1 MRWLVEVTSLGSS
14 ERDSRHVDAD
24 TWQTAL
30 QAARALRGETAPMS
44 GFSIELLDEGCR
56 AIDQASRLR
65 YEVRRASE
73 DAVPASRPG
82 GSVLPPVFNAA
93 RAEVMGTV
101 ASQVVFKRE
110 QEATASMPLTYR
122 EYVYLVP
129 QGTGE
134 PESETLLYAQ
144 LELIRT
150 SLERIPPGKLV
161 NLAVFDA
168 PFQGKP
174 TARPVAAL
182 VWKDW
187 RGAPVVAFPR
197 RSGGSM
203 APPPSAATPSM
214 PPPGFAPV
222 PAPAFV
228 PPHAH
233 ASVPAPVFAP
243 PPAPPAEAAA
253 PPRVAAPV
261 PVSPFA
267 PALTPAPAPVSA
279 PISARPQAPMPVFAQ
294 RPASVPAPA
303 ALQEIFQAT
312 FPGAAPVPAPASAS
326 IPVPAPGSMPSQ
338 SPFSS
343 PARSAPPAS
352 RADSLR
358 PGTRVRGEDL
368 IADLFEA
375 MHELHFARDA
385 VEGGDFCLALAM
397 TKLPCQAGIV
407 HQYDIDR
414 REYVVTSVR
423 GTGAAQLLLARNPE
437 NDPMLSLATRRRRAV
452 VVPGDTQGDATSV
465 ERYVAVGGA
474 RSVVVVP
481 VMQSGRFL
489 GAIELLNPTDGQP
502 FTDSDGNAVMY
513 IAEQLAE
520 FIAARGIVTDPERIG
535 ARQVPG
541 PGDR

>member
-182 VWKDW
+182 V
-187 RGAPVVAFPR
+187 VVAAVMGPAVM
-197 RSGGSM
+197 GGD
-203 APPPSAATPSM
+203 AI
-214 PPPGFAPV
+214 G
-222 PAPAFV
+222 
-228 PPHAH
+228 
-233 ASVPAPVFAP
+233 
-243 PPAPPAEAAA
+243 
-253 PPRVAAPV
+253 
-261 PVSPFA
+261 
-267 PALTPAPAPVSA
+267 
-279 PISARPQAPMPVFAQ
+279 ARP
-294 RPASVPAPA
+294 
-303 ALQEIFQAT
+303 
-312 FPGAAPVPAPASAS
+312 
-326 IPVPAPGSMPSQ
+326 
-338 SPFSS
+338 
-343 PARSAPPAS
+343 RSAPCGAGCEGTDRDPRPA
-352 RADSLR
+352 
-358 PGTRVRGEDL
+358 GQYRGC
-368 IADLFEA
+368 
-375 MHELHFARDA
+375 H
-385 VEGGDFCLALAM
+385 
-397 TKLPCQAGIV
+397 
-407 HQYDIDR
+407 
-414 REYVVTSVR
+414 
-423 GTGAAQLLLARNPE
+423 
-437 NDPMLSLATRRRRAV
+437 
-452 VVPGDTQGDATSV
+452 
-465 ERYVAVGGA
+465 
-474 RSVVVVP
+474 
-481 VMQSGRFL
+481 
-489 GAIELLNPTDGQP
+489 
-502 FTDSDGNAVMY
+502 
-513 IAEQLAE
+513 
-520 FIAARGIVTDPERIG
+520 
-535 ARQVPG
+535 
-541 PGDR
+541 